1 MNANHHSCVCIPQL
15 LTAGYGYGP
24 IKDQLSLVRIAA
36 ECWSFKCLEA
46 EASEGSLSSAES
58 ISSNNDYSHP
68 SEDDGDDQKHCKGK
82 SSAEEGLNEDKTN
95 DTVVDL
101 HGQFYNMMVNDYD
114 LYLRIVH
121 YQVDISL

>member
-1 MNANHHSCVCIPQL
+1 M
-15 LTAGYGYGP
+15 TADYGYGS

-36 ECWSFKCLEA
+36 ECWKALNALEA

-58 ISSNNDYSHP
+58 ISSSNDYSHP
-68 SEDDGDDQKHCKGK
+68 SEDDGDDDQEHCKGK
-82 SSAEEGLNEDKTN
+82 NSAGEGSNEDKTN
-95 DTVVDL
+95 DTLVDL

-114 LYLRIVH
+114 LYLRILH